1 VHHDPTKPW
10 ILNTLNPQDLVGKA
24 KGGGLRPDEF
34 QSGTFTISNLGM
46 FGVSSFGSLLP
57 PGNGA
62 ILAVAGANPTVVM
75 KNGQPSEVKMME
87 VTLTADHRHIYG
99 ADSALFLKVCPC
111 TINPRPQN
119 LDPTRTFATFSTL
132 NPQPSTLNPK
142 P

>member
-1 VHHDPTKPW
+1 MCPTA
-10 ILNTLNPQDLVGKA
+10 LNPEFSTSHPQDLVGKA

-75 KNGQPSEVKMME
+75 KNGQPTEVKMME

-99 ADSALFLKVCPC
+99 ADSALFLKVLAC
-111 TINPRPQN
+111 N
-119 LDPTRTFATFSTL
+119 LDPR
-132 NPQPSTLNPK
+132 P
-142 P
+142 